1 MDPGCY
7 LRELHQM
14 MKAIHI
20 SQSLYS
26 SSYSSLVIIHHY
38 FVIASYL

>member
-26 SSYSSLVIIHHY
+26 SSYSYNSLLFSH
-38 FVIASYL
+38 S